1 MGNVCGVGVFV
12 AEHVLLAGGRT
23 QQCRESSVEKR
34 AIVIAGAKQRLFP
47 KFRSKGKWQA

>member
-12 AEHVLLAGGRT
+12 AEHVLLAGERT